1 MKQKLQEQLS
11 PEDFDKLVA
20 ALSRVA
26 ILIAG
31 SDGIFDDEEKEWA
44 EKLTHIRSYNH
55 PPALEGLYEVA
66 DMDFSERLTALSK
79 AYPDDLDQRNQAIQS
94 DLAELNPILEKLE
107 PKTGHA
113 IYTSLKS
120 FAKHIARS
128 SGGFLGFGSV
138 SAAEAKWIEL
148 PMINPIEDVTEEE

>member
-1 MKQKLQEQLS
+1 MKKKLQEQLS
-11 PEDFDKLVA
+11 QEEFDQLVE
-20 ALSRVA
+20 ALSRIT

-31 SDGIFDDEEKEWA
+31 SDGNFDEEEKEWA

-55 PPALEGLYEVA
+55 PPELEGLYEAA
-66 DMDFSERLTALSK
+66 DQVFSAQLASMSK
-79 AYPDDLDQRNQAIQS
+79 AYPDDLSQRNEQIQN
-94 DLAELNPILEKLE
+94 DLSRLNPLLAKLD
-107 PKTGHA
+107 PRTGHA
-113 IYTSLKS
+113 IYASLKS